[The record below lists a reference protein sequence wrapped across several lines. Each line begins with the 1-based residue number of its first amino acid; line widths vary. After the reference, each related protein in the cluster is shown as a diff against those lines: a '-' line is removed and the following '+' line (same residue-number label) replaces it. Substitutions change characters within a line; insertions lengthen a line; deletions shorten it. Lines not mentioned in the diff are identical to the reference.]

1 MARAFSNSDNQY
13 ILQSVNYNFQNEY
26 EQTSDCTNQ
35 RMVLE
40 VESKLRLRLNPY
52 MVEDMISVL

>member
-13 ILQSVNYNFQNEY
+13 ILQSVNCNFQNEY